1 MCNMCG
7 ERRNCKLLLRVDLI
21 YTIISLTLS
30 CTVNT
35 GTASVVGID
44 AISLAKLDIVSSKL
58 NILLFIFV
66 VKLYLDSLWIILS
79 SYNTGRTNLHVACFL
94 FANTTPSFVLRFR
107 SCANNKPTTI
117 TQSTVDKVHALT
129 WVGICK
135 LYTNKWITFII
146 EKYLFNTTRGTS

>member
-1 MCNMCG
+1 MCNNT
-7 ERRNCKLLLRVDLI
+7 EREKKLQ
-21 YTIISLTLS
+21 TTSCWSHTNNNISLTLS

-44 AISLAKLDIVSSKL
+44 AISRAKLDIVSSKL

-107 SCANNKPTTI
+107 SCANKPTTI